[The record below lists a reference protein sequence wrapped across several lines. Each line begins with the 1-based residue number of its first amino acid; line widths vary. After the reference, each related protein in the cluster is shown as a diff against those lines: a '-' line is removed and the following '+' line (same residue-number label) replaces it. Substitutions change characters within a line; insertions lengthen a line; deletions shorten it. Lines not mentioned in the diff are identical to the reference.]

1 MNRPVHV
8 SQDLSRAKYDLER
21 FLLGGEF
28 ELFEDSRAVGSIQ
41 PDSCVAEVSFN
52 KLILTCFAEDWSRSW
67 RIVSYEL
74 TPACLTLECTRQMG
88 LVRSLVELRRGEQP
102 VQAEL
107 TRTEF
112 AAELGPLIENSL
124 AGIRVVKSASARN
137 DREHLSGVYA
147 RLLLRDRHGTIAGI
161 GASSAEHQT
170 HVDGAL
176 GAGLVWQDA
185 LRRRGE
191 RARRLMM
198 FVPRGRATTVATR
211 MTALAA
217 GVAVSLYE
225 VDEVNKTIEPVTA
238 YDQGDLADRLRKAA
252 IRAVWPHDFELTEP
266 FERLVES
273 VVALDPRAVEA
284 NHRGNWIVFSIRG
297 LEFARASIRQE
308 RLYFG
313 LGERH
318 RRLDASSWDELA
330 RLVADIARRRVADSS
345 ELDDAVYRL
354 QGERWLESAIRRD
367 ITAIDPTL
375 DQRFVYSQVPTY
387 RGEQRTFIDLLTA
400 TRTGRLAVLEL
411 KVTEDPEFPF
421 QALDYWLR
429 VEWHRKRGDF
439 QKRGCFRGI
448 AIADQEPL
456 LYLVAPLF
464 RFHSTSKLLCSLI
477 SERVPV
483 FRIGIND
490 DWRREVRVLLRQ
502 NLNCGQS

>member
-1 MNRPVHV
+1 MNRPVPV
-8 SQDLSRAKYDLER
+8 AQDLSRARYDLEH

-28 ELFEDSRAVGSIQ
+28 ELFEDSRPVGSIQ
-41 PDSCVAEVSFN
+41 PDSCLAEVSFN

-88 LVRSLVELRRGEQP
+88 LARSLVELRRGEQ
-102 VQAEL
+102 QAQTEL
-107 TRTEF
+107 SRTAF
-112 AAELGPLIENSL
+112 AAELGPLIEANL
-124 AGIRVVKSASARN
+124 PGVRVVKSVSAR
-137 DREHLSGVYA
+137 DDHEHLSGIHA
-147 RLLLRDRHGTIAGI
+147 RLLLRDRSGTIAGI
-161 GASSAEHQT
+161 GACNAEQQT
-170 HVDGAL
+170 HIDGVL

-191 RARRLMM
+191 RARRLMI
-198 FVPRGRATTVATR
+198 FVPRGRATTIATR
-211 MTALAA
+211 MTALAE
-217 GVAVSLYE
+217 GVALSLYE
-225 VDEVNKTIEPVTA
+225 VDEVNRTIEPVSA
-238 YDQGDLADRLRKAA
+238 FDQGDLADRLRKAA
-252 IRAVWPHDFELTEP
+252 IRAVWPHDFQLTESL
-266 FERLVES
+266 EGLVES
-273 VVALDPRAVEA
+273 VIALDRNAVEA
-284 NHRGNWIVFSIRG
+284 NHRGNWIVLSIRG
-297 LEFARASIRQE
+297 LEFARVSIRQE

-318 RRLDASSWDELA
+318 RRLDASSWDDIQ

-345 ELDDAVYRL
+345 EVDDPVYRL

-367 ITAIDPTL
+367 IAAIDPTL

-387 RGEQRTFIDLLTA
+387 RGEQRTFIDLLTVS
-400 TRTGRLAVLEL
+400 RNGRLAVLEL
-411 KVTEDPEFPF
+411 KVAEDREFPF

-448 AIADQEPL
+448 TIADQEPL
-456 LYLVAPLF
+456 LFLVAPLF

-477 SERVPV
+477 SERVPM

-490 DWRREVRVLLRQ
+490 DWRREIRVLLRQ
-502 NLNCGQS
+502 SLNRGHS